1 MSLEIR
7 VLSPEW
13 ERPLASF
20 FSSTGRAAED
30 LFHPHPFTDEQAKLL
45 THYSGKDLYYL
56 FVDGVDILAYGML
69 RGWDEGYDVPSL
81 GIVVHPDARGQGVG
95 EVFMHFLHSAARKKG
110 ARKIM
115 LKVYKENAAAYKL
128 YLKLGYQF
136 DGEEQKGQLV
146 GRLLL

>member
-1 MSLEIR
+1 MALEIR

-20 FSSTGRAAED
+20 FSSAGRAAEEF
-30 LFHPHPFTDEQAKLL
+30 FHPHPFTDEDAKRL

-56 FVDGVDILAYGML
+56 FVDGADILAYGML
-69 RGWDEGYDVPSL
+69 RGWDEGHDVPSL
-81 GIVVHPDARGQGVG
+81 GIVVHPDTRGQGVG
-95 EVFMHFLHSAARKKG
+95 ELFMHFLHCAARKKG
-110 ARKIM
+110 AREIM
-115 LKVYKENAAAYKL
+115 LKVYKENAAACKL
-128 YLKLGYQF
+128 YLKLGYLF